1 MVNINGYRN
10 SILECMNNYQKDYY
24 KECSYTSILYSTSSN
39 PILVLFGKSISEI
52 VDYEINDTYA
62 YRTTLHY
69 YRSFTI
75 NYPLG
80 TDKET
85 IIKMLLERLETAFNK
100 PHLQGAKQIN
110 R

>member
-24 KECSYTSILYSTSSN
+24 KECTYVSVLYSTSSN
-39 PILVLFGKSISEI
+39 PILVLFGKTPSEI
-52 VDYEINDTYA
+52 VNYEMNDTYA

-75 NYPLG
+75 NYSLG
-80 TDKET
+80 TDKEQ
-85 IIKMLLERLETAFNK
+85 IIKMLLDRLELAFTK
-100 PHLQGAKQIN
+100 IHLKHTKK
-110 R
+110 

>member
-1 MVNINGYRN
+1 MENLDRYRTQ
-10 SILECMNNYQKDYY
+10 ILECMNNYQKDYY
-24 KECSYTSILYSTSSN
+24 KECSYASILYSTSSN

-62 YRTTLHY
+62 FRTTLHY

-85 IIKMLLERLETAFNK
+85 IIKMLLERLKIAFNK
-100 PHLQGAKQIN
+100 LHMERIK
-110 R
+110 

>member
-24 KECSYTSILYSTSSN
+24 KECTYVSVLYSTSSN
-39 PILVLFGKSISEI
+39 PILVLFGKTPSEI
-52 VDYEINDTYA
+52 VNYEMNDTYA

-75 NYPLG
+75 NYSLG
-80 TDKET
+80 TDKEQ
-85 IIKMLLERLETAFNK
+85 IIKMLLDRLELAFTK
-100 PHLQGAKQIN
+100 LHLERTKK
-110 R
+110 

>member
-1 MVNINGYRN
+1 MENLDRYRTQ
-10 SILECMNNYQKDYY
+10 ILECMNNYQKDYY
-24 KECSYTSILYSTSSN
+24 KECSYASILYSTSSN

-62 YRTTLHY
+62 FRTTLHY

-85 IIKMLLERLETAFNK
+85 IIKMLLERLNIAFNK
-100 PHLQGAKQIN
+100 LHMERIK
-110 R
+110 